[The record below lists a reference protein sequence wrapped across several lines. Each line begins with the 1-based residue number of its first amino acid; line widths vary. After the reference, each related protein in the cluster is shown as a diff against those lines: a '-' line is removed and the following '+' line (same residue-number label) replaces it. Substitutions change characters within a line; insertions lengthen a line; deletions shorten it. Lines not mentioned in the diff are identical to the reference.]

1 MSDDL
6 LAKAAELVTNQRQQ
20 DYGHPAINFDRIAQ
34 GWSVI
39 FDDGLFTPERV
50 ALAMVWTKICRQ
62 LNTHKDDNL
71 IDAIGYILTIDS
83 INKEHQRLDNI
94 LKDLDTID
102 VKTFTVHKNNDWK
115 DNV

>member
-20 DYGHPAINFDRIAQ
+20 DYGHPAVNFERIAQ

-39 FDDGLFTPERV
+39 FDDGCFTPERV

-71 IDAIGYILTIDS
+71 IDAIGYILTIDT
-83 INKEHQRLDNI
+83 INKEHQRLDDI

-102 VKTFTVHKNNDWK
+102 VKTFPVNKNLDWR